1 MGATL
6 SLARLCYVGQAIENN
21 ALHKTRK
28 RRAQVWDQV
37 DILLLLQYNVVRK
50 HNDLCHM
57 HKSDRA
63 RIYVIKCYN
72 FITAWIA
79 LNIA

>member
-1 MGATL
+1 ML
-6 SLARLCYVGQAIENN
+6 SLAKLCYVWQAIKNN
-21 ALHKTRK
+21 CLQKTPKTR
-28 RRAQVWDQV
+28 AQICDEIH
-37 DILLLLQYNVVRK
+37 ILLLLHYNVVRK
-50 HNDLCHM
+50 DNDLCHM